1 MHFFNNG
8 DGCGP
13 NGVACDVV
21 DVCPSDD
28 DVTSYVMS
36 ANMGGHCSDGGNI
49 NMDSVVLKLER
60 AGSSITLMG
69 VFISVQFDLMLQY
82 IISDYLSICTAPS
95 YAGAQRCSSGYIVF
109 SWNIYHQ
116 KLIDACHHN

>member
-21 DVCPSDD
+21 DVCPNDD

-69 VFISVQFDLMLQY
+69 VLENDVVSADILFERV
-82 IISDYLSICTAPS
+82 PS
-95 YAGAQRCSSGYIVF
+95 KTSTYKSSCPCNYVAET
-109 SWNIYHQ
+109 
-116 KLIDACHHN
+116 L

>member
-13 NGVACDVV
+13 NGVSCDVV
-21 DVCPSDD
+21 DVCPNDD

-69 VFISVQFDLMLQY
+69 VIVKYTYTDFRCQTCDAVNEVICSQHVATATTSVIAFDGIFRPAY
-82 IISDYLSICTAPS
+82 
-95 YAGAQRCSSGYIVF
+95 V
-109 SWNIYHQ
+109 
-116 KLIDACHHN
+116 